1 MRRVTRTLVAFLFFT
16 TLFLCGAGALMVAAR
31 AQDAPAEG
39 PPRPPK
45 MAEMKPRGP
54 DQLFTPLP
62 EPTFIGAIPSRQFK
76 VVLLHVPNPD
86 SPHDS
91 PANDLSGSER
101 AIAGGLE
108 LMLEQAIDYRP
119 QFHREPNLARATRY
133 AAMLRGGDAPRVGAE
148 VEAGLKSAGLEA
160 AARCFNADLVFALSF
175 KPSGGEAPARALV
188 VRYARG
194 AGVERAL
201 AWDFGKL
208 GKPAPDSTLALL
220 EEKVAGLCAGVG
232 AETGE
237 DGKSIELPHAPVP
250 RLVCQ
255 DKLLRDYVKMR
266 DALNHGRLA
275 EALVSYEDLMKG
287 DPACGR
293 AALYGM
299 EIYRAL
305 AETQTDEAENERYR
319 HRALELGREALKHH
333 PDDVL
338 LRGRL
343 AWYAATHFNRFEFA
357 QHEIKQAMKVQ
368 PGNVELFGWWLSA
381 WNIDDRMKQAEWLI
395 ENALPK
401 VKDGRI
407 ELVLGNLY
415 YGSGDYAKGMEWYR
429 KGVALAPLEHELQL
443 SLGLCATYEAERL
456 HKQRRTEEAL
466 DAWAVSLDAL
476 AAAQDIDPQEFA
488 YVYEFYVR
496 SGSHAYTWLP
506 SNESELERLFLSQ
519 AVVNGLQPNSRTWQ
533 WDRLVKDVVNVQKRV
548 LRETVREA
556 KPGDKLYEMKL
567 MARLTFAMADQD
579 NDELIHTLW
588 LMKNHGLRTDVYKDL
603 MRRYGPI
610 VDEYQPGEEKQ
621 EEKQEKKQQQPNGQ
635 GK

>member
-1 MRRVTRTLVAFLFFT
+1 MRRVTRTLVAYLFFT
-16 TLFLCGAGALMVAAR
+16 TLFLGGAGALLVSAAR
-31 AQDAPAEG
+31 AQDAPKL
-39 PPRPPK
+39 PPK
-45 MAEMKPRGP
+45 QDELKPSGP

-62 EPTFIGAIPSRQFK
+62 ETTFTGVVPARHFK
-76 VVLLHVPNPD
+76 VVILHVPNAD
-86 SPHDS
+86 SPHDT
-91 PANDLSGSER
+91 PNEDLSGSGR

-119 QFHREPNLARATRY
+119 QLHREPNLARTIRY
-133 AAMLRGGDAPRVGAE
+133 AAMLRKGDAPRVGAE
-148 VEAGLKSAGLEA
+148 VKPGQKSSSLEA
-160 AARCFNADLVFALSF
+160 AARTFNADLVFALNYQPG
-175 KPSGGEAPARALV
+175 KEDAPARALA

-194 AGVERAL
+194 TGVEQSL
-201 AWDFGKL
+201 EWEFGKL
-208 GKPAPDSTLALL
+208 GKPEPDSTLKLL
-220 EEKVAGLCAGVG
+220 EEKVSGLCAGIG
-232 AETGE
+232 AGVGE
-237 DGKSIELPHAPVP
+237 DGKPVEIPHAQVP

-266 DALNHGRLA
+266 DALNNGRLA
-275 EALVSYEDLMKG
+275 EALISYEDVMKA

-319 HRALELGREALKHH
+319 HEALKLGREAIALH

-357 QHEIKQAMKVQ
+357 QNEIKQAMKVQ
-368 PGNVELFGWWLSA
+368 PANVELFGWWLSA

-395 ENALPK
+395 ETALPK

-415 YGSGDYAKGMEWYR
+415 YGSGDYTKGIEWYR
-429 KGVALAPLEHELQL
+429 KGIEVAPLEHELQL

-466 DAWAVSLDAL
+466 DAWAISVDAL

-506 SNESELERLFLSQ
+506 SNESDLERLFLSQ
-519 AVVNGLQPNSRTWQ
+519 AVVNGLQSNSRTWQ
-533 WDRLVKDVVNVQKRV
+533 WDRLVKDVINVQQRV

-556 KPGDKLYEMKL
+556 KPGDNLYEMKL

-610 VDEYQPGEEKQ
+610 VDEYKPKTEQKEEPDKEGEPG
-621 EEKQEKKQQQPNGQ
+621 
-635 GK
+635 

>member
-1 MRRVTRTLVAFLFFT
+1 MRRVTRTLLAFLFFT
-16 TLFLCGAGALMVAAR
+16 TLFLCGAGALLVAAH

-45 MAEMKPRGP
+45 MSELKPHGP
-54 DQLFTPLP
+54 DKLFTSLP
-62 EPTFIGAIPSRQFK
+62 EPTFSGAVPARQFK
-76 VVLLHVPNPD
+76 AALLHVPNPD

-91 PANDLSGSER
+91 PVNDLSGSER

-119 QFHREPNLARATRY
+119 QLHREPNLARTARY
-133 AAMLRGGDAPRVGAE
+133 AAMLRDGDAPRVGAE
-148 VEAGLKSAGLEA
+148 INPGQMSESLEA
-160 AARCFNADLVFALSF
+160 AARSFNADLVFTLSF
-175 KPSGGEAPARALV
+175 KPSGGEAPARAMA
-188 VRYARG
+188 VRYRKG
-194 AGVERAL
+194 EGVERVIE
-201 AWDFGKL
+201 WDFSKL

-220 EEKVAGLCAGVG
+220 EDKIASLCAGIG
-232 AETGE
+232 AEAGE
-237 DGKSIELPHAPVP
+237 DGKSVEFPHAPVP

-275 EALVSYEDLMKG
+275 EALIAYEDVMKG

-305 AETQTDEAENERYR
+305 AETQTDDAENERYR
-319 HRALELGREALKHH
+319 HRALELGREALTHH
-333 PDDVL
+333 PNDVL

-357 QHEIKQAMKVQ
+357 QHEIRQAMKVQ
-368 PGNVELFGWWLSA
+368 PASVELFGWWLSA
-381 WNIDDRMKQAEWLI
+381 WNIDERMKQAEWLI

-407 ELVLGNLY
+407 ELILGNIH
-415 YGSGDYAKGMEWYR
+415 YGSGDYAKGIEWYR
-429 KGVALAPLEHELQL
+429 KGIALAPLEHELQL

-456 HKQRRTEEAL
+456 HKLRRTEEAL
-466 DAWAVSLDAL
+466 DAWAVALDAL

-506 SNESELERLFLSQ
+506 SNEDDLERLFLSQ

-533 WDRLVKDVVNVQKRV
+533 WDRLVKDVINVQQRV
-548 LRETVREA
+548 LRETAREA
-556 KPGDKLYEMKL
+556 RPGDRLYDMKL
-567 MARLTFAMADQD
+567 MARLQFALADGD
-579 NDELIHTLW
+579 NDDMIHTLW
-588 LMKNHGLRTDVYKDL
+588 LMKNRGLRTDVYNDL
-603 MRRYGPI
+603 MNRFGPI
-610 VDEYQPGEEKQ
+610 VNEYQP
-621 EEKQEKKQQQPNGQ
+621 KQEKKEAPAKDGE
-635 GK
+635 